1 MLVRIRTPDALLEEQ
16 KMANY
21 FYKWTPLLI
30 VGTVVLLGLPWL
42 GLFALI
48 FVVTVLL
55 GALAAL
61 ALAIATAIGALSRTV
76 RRGMAPALSP
86 LRSDHRSAQLVP
98 TAAVVSFARTHSER
112 EA

>member
-42 GLFALI
+42 GFFALI
-48 FVVTVLL
+48 FVVAVVL
-55 GALAAL
+55 GALATL
-61 ALAIATAIGALSRTV
+61 ALAIASAIGALSRAV
-76 RRGMAPALSP
+76 RRGMAPVLSP
-86 LRSDHRSAQLVP
+86 ARFSHRSTQPVRTNA
-98 TAAVVSFARTHSER
+98 TAFFAGLHSER

>member
-1 MLVRIRTPDALLEEQ
+1 MLVRIQTPDALLEEQ
-16 KMANY
+16 NMANY
-21 FYKWTPLLI
+21 FYKWAPLLI

-42 GLFALI
+42 GLLALI

-61 ALAIATAIGALSRTV
+61 GLAIVSAIAALSRTV

-86 LRSDHRSAQLVP
+86 LRSSHRSAPLVP
-98 TAAVVSFARTHSER
+98 TAATVFLARTHPER